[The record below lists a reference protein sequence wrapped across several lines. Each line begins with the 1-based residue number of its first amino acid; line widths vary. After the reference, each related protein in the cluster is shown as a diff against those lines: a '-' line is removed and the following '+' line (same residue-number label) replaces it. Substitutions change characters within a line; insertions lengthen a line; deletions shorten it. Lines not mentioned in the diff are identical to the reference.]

1 MSDKDDEILV
11 QKSKEAVIKKAME
24 ECEGRPEVAK
34 VTAEFFRECIEESD
48 DLSFDNLCL
57 EAPEDQAFTE
67 KDDTPF
73 DND

>member
-1 MSDKDDEILV
+1 MSDKDEILV
-11 QKSKEAVIKKAME
+11 QKSKEAVIKDAME

-34 VTAEFFRECIEESD
+34 VTAEFFIECLEESD
-48 DLSFDNLCL
+48 DMSFEDLCI
-57 EAPEDQAFTE
+57 ESPDDQVITE